1 MNLSNQYFQFT
12 LGHHHGKE
20 VIWIIFDKIMNLFSF
35 FGKTPRHAE
44 SRTQHNLNTKVGSIN
59 YR

>member
-20 VIWIIFDKIMNLFSF
+20 VIWIIFDKNNELIQLL
-35 FGKTPRHAE
+35 R
-44 SRTQHNLNTKVGSIN
+44 QNTKA
-59 YR
+59 R